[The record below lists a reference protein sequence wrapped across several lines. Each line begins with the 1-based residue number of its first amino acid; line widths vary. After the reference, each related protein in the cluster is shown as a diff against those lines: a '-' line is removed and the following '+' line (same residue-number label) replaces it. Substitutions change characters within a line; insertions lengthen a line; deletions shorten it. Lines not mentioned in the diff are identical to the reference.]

1 MIIVRVAKEI
11 KNVIFFRKGL
21 SIVVIE
27 NTPLRGYLCGSSER
41 ERLEFLPFFPGSE
54 NEIEADSYRE
64 HSQL

>member
-54 NEIEADSYRE
+54 N
-64 HSQL
+64 

>member
-27 NTPLRGYLCGSSER
+27 NTPLRRYLCGSSER

-54 NEIEADSYRE
+54 N
-64 HSQL
+64 

>member
-27 NTPLRGYLCGSSER
+27 KTPLRDYLCVSSEG
-41 ERLEFLPFFPGSE
+41 ERLEFLPFFLALG
-54 NEIEADSYRE
+54 
-64 HSQL
+64 